1 MIRKHHGSQLSL
13 SGGCENNKI
22 LRPFQ
27 KRAFFSS
34 QARSLAPLLSHMPFA
49 YVLVGDDNGTAQV
62 AQTILALAQ
71 MPLGYVLQTTKSR
84 HN

>member
-1 MIRKHHGSQLSL
+1 MALSL
-13 SGGCENNKI
+13 VFPASAKQDPQAI
-22 LRPFQ
+22 SKTSL
-27 KRAFFSS
+27 FSS
-34 QARSLAPLLSHMPFA
+34 QARSLALLLSHMPFA

-71 MPLGYVLQTTKSR
+71 MPLRYVLQTTTTP